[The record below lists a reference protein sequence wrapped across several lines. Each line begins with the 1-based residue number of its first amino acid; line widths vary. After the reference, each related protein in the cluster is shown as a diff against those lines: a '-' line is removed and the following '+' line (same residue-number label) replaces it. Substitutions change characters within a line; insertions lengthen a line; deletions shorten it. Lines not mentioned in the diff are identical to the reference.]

1 MTFTTE
7 DSEIIKNAMEQCI
20 IQMSNLDN
28 FLNDCK
34 DLFQYKK
41 YLGKIPIEKDH
52 KEAILYVQKFIKDNI
67 PRQPKTS

>member
-7 DSEIIKNAMEQCI
+7 DAEIIKNSMEQCI

-34 DLFQYKK
+34 DLLTYKK
-41 YLGKIPIEKDH
+41 YLGKIPTDIDH
-52 KEAILYVQKFIKDNI
+52 TEAILYVQKFTKDNI
-67 PRQPKTS
+67 PRQPKKS

>member
-1 MTFTTE
+1 
-7 DSEIIKNAMEQCI
+7 
-20 IQMSNLDN
+20 MSNLDN

-52 KEAILYVQKFIKDNI
+52 KEAIIYVQKFIKDNI
-67 PRQPKTS
+67 PRQPRNS